1 MPIMS
6 ASPKEETVDPRARY
20 QVPNLDRALSI
31 LELLGASGRPL
42 TLSEIAEALGFPT
55 NSVFRISM
63 TLESRGYVE
72 RDGVTKRYSL
82 SRKLLK
88 LASQGSGDDNLY
100 EKSLDVM
107 RRLRDATKE
116 TALLGVLLACD
127 AEGVVLDHVP
137 SVHPFRFAVDP
148 GTRFVLHTAAPG
160 KAMLAALPQDERED
174 VVGRIKFTRYTRETI
189 TSASAFLE
197 HLEEVGERGYGFDL
211 AEEREGQYCVGSAI
225 LNAAGYPIASLWIT
239 APSSR
244 LPDGQLDAVG
254 RLVKEHADE
263 ISARYGYLSR

>member
-1 MPIMS
+1 MP
-6 ASPKEETVDPRARY
+6 SPTEDDTIDPRARY

-42 TLSEIAEALGFPT
+42 TLSEMAETLGFPT

-63 TLESRGYVE
+63 TLESRGYVG

-82 SRKLLK
+82 TPKLLR
-88 LASQGSGDDNLY
+88 LASKGSGDENLY

-116 TALLGVLLACD
+116 TALLGTLLHAD

-137 SVHPFRFAVDP
+137 STHPFRFAVDP

-160 KAMLAALPQDERED
+160 KAMLAALPTDERE
-174 VVGRIKFTRYTRETI
+174 RIVRQMKFDRFTENTI
-189 TSASAFLE
+189 TSASAFLD
-197 HLEEVGERGYGFDL
+197 HLEAVAARGYAFDL
-211 AEEREGQYCVGSAI
+211 AEEREGQHCVGAAI
-225 LNAAGYPIASLWIT
+225 VNAVGYPIASIWIT

-244 LPDGQLDAVG
+244 QPDAKLDRVG
-254 RLVKEHADE
+254 KLVREHADE
-263 ISARYGYLSR
+263 ISSRFGYVI